1 MLQGNPLPESAG
13 YAIVVGLGAVFA
25 LGMIGVTAMLRRYQ
39 KEIMTAE
46 EFATA
51 GRSVNT
57 SLIAAAVVS
66 SWTWAATLL
75 QSTTQAYKNGIS
87 GGFWYASGATV
98 QVILFATLA
107 IKSKQIAPGAH
118 TYLEIIKARY
128 GTIAHIIYTYF
139 AMATNILVTAMLL
152 AGGSATVNFLT
163 GMHPVA
169 AIFLLPLGTVIY
181 TLFGGI
187 KATFLTDYAHTIVI
201 VVIIFV
207 FAFTVF
213 ATSPLIGS
221 PGAMY
226 DKLTELAKTQPIEGN
241 AEGSYLT
248 FNSKSGGLFFVINII
263 GNFGTVFLDQGYWN
277 KAIAAS
283 PAASLPGYV
292 LGGLAWFA
300 IPALISTTLGLA
312 CRCLEDSPNFMYY
325 PNSLSADQVAEG
337 LVLPAAAY
345 TLLGKGGAV
354 ASLLLVFMAVT
365 SAMSAELIAISS
377 LCTYDIYKS
386 YINPKASGKKLIM
399 ISHTSCVIFGLAMI
413 GFSIG
418 LYYGGVSM
426 GFLYEL
432 MGIIISSAVIP
443 ASLTIF
449 WSRQNWHA
457 AVISPV
463 LGSLC
468 GLMSWLAASKG
479 LQGSV
484 SYNNLFADKVMLI
497 GNIVSLLSPS
507 IFIPILTLCFNHEP
521 FDWEILKKIKRVDE
535 TEEIMSSEGE
545 LLNDDGNIDHH
556 DKEKNLNPI
565 TSVATVGKQLAQS
578 NKEKLLEQETIHLA
592 KAAKIA
598 SYLCAF
604 MAISFLVLWPM
615 PMYGSK
621 YIFSKKFFTG
631 WIVVLIIWLFFT
643 GFMVCIYPLW
653 EGRHGIFTTLRGLYW
668 DLTGQTWKL
677 REWQNSNPEQL
688 HVVQS
693 QISAAIHERNGV
705 QVDGYDEDSD
715 KIRHID
721 DELNIK
727 Q

>member
-1 MLQGNPLPESAG
+1 MLEGTPLPQSAG

-25 LGMIGVTAMLRRYQ
+25 FGMIAVTAMLRRYQ
-39 KEIMTAE
+39 KEIITAE

-107 IKSKQIAPGAH
+107 IKSKQLAPGAH
-118 TYLEIIKARY
+118 TYLEIIRARY
-128 GTIAHIIYTYF
+128 GKTAHIVYTYF
-139 AMATNILVTAMLL
+139 AFATNILVTAMLL
-152 AGGSATVNFLT
+152 AGGSATVNSLT

-207 FAFTVF
+207 FAFAVY
-213 ATSPLIGS
+213 AGSSLLGS
-221 PGAMY
+221 PGAVY
-226 DKLTELAKTQPIEGN
+226 DKLTELAKTSPVDGN
-241 AEGSYLT
+241 HEGSYLT
-248 FNSKSGGLFFVINII
+248 FNSKAGGLFFVINIC

-300 IPALISTTLGLA
+300 IPALISTTMGLA
-312 CRCLEDSPNFMYY
+312 CRCLENDPNFMYY
-325 PNSLSADQVAEG
+325 PDGLSADQVAEG
-337 LVLPAAAY
+337 LVLPTAAY

-365 SAMSAELIAISS
+365 SAMSAELIAVSS
-377 LCTYDIYKS
+377 LCTYDIYKT
-386 YINPKASGKKLIM
+386 YVDPYANGKKLIM
-399 ISHTSCVIFGLAMI
+399 ISHASCVVFGLAMI

-418 LYYGGVSM
+418 LHYGGVSM

-432 MGIIISSAVIP
+432 MGVIISSAVLP

-449 WSRQNWHA
+449 WGKQNWYA
-457 AVISPV
+457 AVLSPV
-463 LGSLC
+463 FGSLM
-468 GLMSWLAASKG
+468 GIVSWLAASKG
-479 LQGSV
+479 LYGDV
-484 SYNNLFADKVMLI
+484 SYDNLFEDKVMLI
-497 GNIVSLLSPS
+497 GNIVSLLSPI
-507 IFIPILTLCFNHEP
+507 IFIPIFTFAFPHPE
-521 FDWEILKKIKRVDE
+521 FDWEILKQIKRVDE
-535 TEEIMSSEGE
+535 TEEIMASEGE
-545 LLNDDGNIDHH
+545 LNYDE
-556 DKEKNLNPI
+556 EKNSSEKDNTINPV

-578 NKEKLLEQETIHLA
+578 NKDKLLAEETAHLA
-592 KAAKIA
+592 KSAKIA
-598 SYLCAF
+598 SWICCF
-604 MAISFLVLWPM
+604 MALALLVVWPM

-631 WIVVLIIWLFFT
+631 WITVLIIWLFFT
-643 GFMVCIYPLW
+643 CFMVCIYPLW
-653 EGRHGIFTTLRGLYW
+653 EGRHGIYTTLRGLYW
-668 DLTGQTWKL
+668 DMTGQTWKL
-677 REWQNSNPEQL
+677 REWQNEHPEQL

-693 QISAAIHERNGV
+693 QISAAVHEGRGLEP
-705 QVDGYDEDSD
+705 QED

-721 DELNIK
+721 DEIDPKN
-727 Q
+727 